1 LATSSY
7 FKQIGKLNGHGALFG
22 FFGRDDDAIQ
32 KAIKHGAG
40 NNTAFLLLLLV
51 AACLG
56 FVPSRSWQITSCF
69 MLLPHLCIHD
79 NSEYSFN
86 TRWLLLMLCCC
97 RLSQG
102 MFTWMTTFRTC
113 LTLKQLGAALII
125 SYHHVTD
132 HYILTSLR
140 IVIMVLSYCLLTDDI
155 NRKLYSDRRCC
166 CAPVHTVCGRAP
178 QVD

>member
-7 FKQIGKLNGHGALFG
+7 FKQIVKLNGHGALFG

-40 NNTAFLLLLLV
+40 NNTAFLLRLLLV

-132 HYILTSLR
+132 HYILTFTHCHNDV
-140 IVIMVLSYCLLTDDI
+140 VILFTY
-155 NRKLYSDRRCC
+155 
-166 CAPVHTVCGRAP
+166 
-178 QVD
+178 

>member
-1 LATSSY
+1 
-7 FKQIGKLNGHGALFG
+7 
-22 FFGRDDDAIQ
+22 
-32 KAIKHGAG
+32 
-40 NNTAFLLLLLV
+40 
-51 AACLG
+51 
-56 FVPSRSWQITSCF
+56 

-132 HYILTSLR
+132 HYILTFTHCHNDV
-140 IVIMVLSYCLLTDDI
+140 VILFTY
-155 NRKLYSDRRCC
+155 
-166 CAPVHTVCGRAP
+166 
-178 QVD
+178 